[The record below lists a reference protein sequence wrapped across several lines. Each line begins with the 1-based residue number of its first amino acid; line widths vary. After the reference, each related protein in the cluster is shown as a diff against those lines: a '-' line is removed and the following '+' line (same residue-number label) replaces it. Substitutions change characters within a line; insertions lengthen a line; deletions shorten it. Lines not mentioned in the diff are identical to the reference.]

1 MSAEQPFIA
10 WWNLQNFFAPN
21 PTKRLDQF
29 PLRVQASIAKQFKD
43 WDQAAFDAKRAH
55 LIAVLARMNK
65 KRGPDLLGAC
75 EIENKAVVDDLA
87 KALGQKTGRDY
98 QVIHH
103 DSPDF
108 RGIDVA
114 FLCDR
119 DLFASEGEPV
129 SHNIVKRYPTRDIF
143 EATVRVKHGPLKGKR
158 LFLLGNH
165 WPSRSGGQYETEP
178 FRIMVAENVSALV
191 EKILVADENAKII
204 VMGDLN
210 DEPGNRSV
218 TDYLL
223 AIREK
228 EPVVR
233 KKPGGVQNRY
243 RDGEHPFKPYLY
255 NPTSRLLTQP
265 DPGTHMYGGLWNML
279 DQVAISRGLLEGSG
293 IRFDEDSLEI
303 HVDTEPGLPGG
314 TVKKGKESEGAVR
327 GFAPKPQGGF
337 EGYSDHLPLTFTL
350 SGA

>member
-1 MSAEQPFIA
+1 MSAEQPFTA

-21 PTKRLDQF
+21 PTARLDQF
-29 PLRVQASIAKQFKD
+29 PLRVQDSIAKQFKD
-43 WDQAAFDAKRAH
+43 WDQTAFEAKLKH
-55 LIAVLARMNK
+55 LTAVLARMNNGQ
-65 KRGPDLLGAC
+65 GPDLLGAC
-75 EIENKAVVDDLA
+75 EIENKDVVDDLA
-87 KALGQKTGRDY
+87 RALGEKTGRDY
-98 QVIHH
+98 QVIHR

-108 RGIDVA
+108 RGIDVV
-114 FLCDR
+114 FLYDR
-119 DLFASEGEPV
+119 GLFASEGEPV

-143 EATVRVKHGPLKGKR
+143 EATVRIGHGPLQGER

-178 FRIMVAENVSALV
+178 FRIMVGENVSALV
-191 EKILVADENAKII
+191 EKRLVEDENAKII

-210 DEPGNRSV
+210 DEPFNRSV

-223 AIREK
+223 AVREK

-233 KKPGGVQNRY
+233 KKPPGIQNRY

-265 DPGTHMYGGLWNML
+265 DPGTHRYGGLWNML
-279 DQVAISRGLLEGSG
+279 DQVAISRGLLEGG
-293 IRFDEDSLEI
+293 GLRFHEGSLQI
-303 HVDTEPGLPGG
+303 YVDTAPGLPGS
-314 TVKKGKESEGAVR
+314 TMKKGIESEGAPR
-327 GFAPKPQGGF
+327 GFTRKPDGSF

-350 SGA
+350 RGA